1 MSAKQSV
8 RIMMI
13 TLPIAACAAMHN
25 NERPCSSK
33 FIWPAIDAGAAAR

>member
-13 TLPIAACAAMHN
+13 TLPLPLAAG
-25 NERPCSSK
+25 RR
-33 FIWPAIDAGAAAR
+33 GAAAARARPYNKAAIH